1 MKNNFVA
8 VDFEMS
14 YGHIPCSIGIVEF
27 IDGEVANKYESLI
40 RPIDLKFSPI
50 NPSKNGGIY
59 LEDVIN
65 EREFDEI
72 WNEISH
78 FFCNRTIVA
87 HQASTDINVL
97 LKTLNHYKIEI
108 PNFKSFCTLKMSQN
122 TFNLE
127 KFGLDIVA
135 KHLNIIQKSHHNA
148 LDDAFVCGQIFNYL
162 CNEIDEDNI
171 LRIGQYQTGISS
183 RNKSAVD
190 IYFNK
195 VKVVKR
201 NNTYPPISVIQTNI
215 LSGKILIVTGVFEQF
230 SRDDLKKAIEDN
242 GGKVGSSISTKTD
255 YVIAGANMG
264 PAKLEKAVK
273 LNIPIIS
280 ETDFMELINENK

>member
-27 IDGEVANKYESLI
+27 IDGEVVNKYESLI

-72 WNEISH
+72 WDEISH

-108 PNFKSFCTLKMSQN
+108 PNFKSFCTLKISQK
-122 TFNLE
+122 TFDLDN
-127 KFGLDIVA
+127 FGLNKVA
-135 KHLNIIQKSHHNA
+135 NHLNIIQENHHNA

-171 LRIGQYQTGISS
+171 SRIGQYHTGVSH

-190 IYFNK
+190 NYFNK

-201 NNTYPPISVIQTNI
+201 SNIYSPISEIQTDK
-215 LSGKILIVTGVFEQF
+215 LSGKTFVVSGVFEQF
-230 SRDDLKKAIEDN
+230 SRDELKKAIEDN
-242 GGKVGSSISTKTD
+242 GGKVGSSISAKTD
-255 YVIAGANMG
+255 FVVAGANMG
-264 PAKLEKAVK
+264 PAKLEKAVQ

-280 ETDFMELINENK
+280 ENDFMGMINKN

>member
-27 IDGEVANKYESLI
+27 IDGEVVNKYESLI

-72 WNEISH
+72 WGEISH
-78 FFCNRTIVA
+78 FFCNRTLVT

-108 PNFKSFCTLKMSQN
+108 PNFKSICTLKMSQN
-122 TFNLE
+122 TFDLE
-127 KFGLDIVA
+127 KYGLDLVA
-135 KHLNIIQKSHHNA
+135 KHLNIIQKEHHNA
-148 LDDAFVCGQIFNYL
+148 LDDALVCGQIFNYL

-171 LRIGQYQTGISS
+171 LRIGQYKTGTSS
-183 RNKSAVD
+183 RNRSAVD
-190 IYFNK
+190 NYFNK
-195 VKVVKR
+195 AKVVKK
-201 NNTYPPISVIQTNI
+201 NNTYSAISEKQTNI
-215 LSGKILIVTGVFEQF
+215 LLGKTFVVSGVFEQF
-230 SRDDLKKAIEDN
+230 SRDELKKAIEDN
-242 GGKVGSSISTKTD
+242 GGKVGSSISAKTD
-255 YVIAGANMG
+255 FVLAGANMG
-264 PAKLEKAVK
+264 PAKLDKATK
-273 LNIPIIS
+273 LKIAIIS
-280 ETDFMELINENK
+280 EDDFIKMIE